1 MRRYMTKFNSEKIK
15 ELDGELNSWYQLYN
29 KNMPDLGWIKSIRSA
44 FGITTRALAQR
55 MNLSQSR
62 IVHMEK
68 GEIDGNL
75 TLDTLKAAAKAMD
88 CKLVYAIVPDVSL
101 EYVLKKRITKLAKER
116 VSEKY
121 SKMDEVIMLSK
132 AEMEKRIVEEAVNIV
147 EKDYKEVWN

>member
-1 MRRYMTKFNSEKIK
+1 MTKFNSEKIK